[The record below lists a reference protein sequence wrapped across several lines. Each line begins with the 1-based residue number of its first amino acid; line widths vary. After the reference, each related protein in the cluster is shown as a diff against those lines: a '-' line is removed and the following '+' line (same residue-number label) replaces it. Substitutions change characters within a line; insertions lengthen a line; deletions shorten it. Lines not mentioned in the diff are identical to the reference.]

1 MDSEAR
7 RTQNEIARYLQ
18 RIAEQLDK
26 QNLILEELLKAL
38 KKS

>member
-7 RTQNEIARYLQ
+7 RSQNEIARHLQ
-18 RIAEQLDK
+18 RIAEKLDK